1 MLSAA
6 EGLTYLR
13 QSLLLWVAWEVHDE
27 FAVGRCSTPGCVL
40 RGLGE
45 LKGWGQAQQAARA
58 VVALCACPAGAAGF
72 VVLASALQARG
83 DLGSV

>member
-1 MLSAA
+1 MSLPWDEAA
-6 EGLTYLR
+6 PL
-13 QSLLLWVAWEVHDE
+13 
-27 FAVGRCSTPGCVL
+27 AVLQGP
-40 RGLGE
+40 GE
-45 LKGWGQAQQAARA
+45 LKGWGLAQQAARA